1 MGLIK
6 GAFSSKNIRQYV
18 MILLGCLI
26 GAASYP
32 LFLEP
37 NFIAPGGLTGVTTI
51 LNYYFGW
58 PIGLT
63 SLLLNLP
70 LMVIG
75 WRMIGAR
82 FIVRTVLATLL
93 FSALI
98 DLMKFKPLIDDP
110 MLASLFGGVLL
121 GFGLAL
127 IIRGSA
133 TTGGTDLLARIVH
146 RHQRAISIGAFLF
159 AFDLFVILLAWIFLS
174 AQHAMYAIICVFVSA
189 KVLDQVLTGFD
200 TGKAC
205 YIVSQKYERIEK
217 RLILEMER
225 GVTRLEAVGAYSGQ
239 DIKILLCVVG
249 RFEAVKVKTIVH
261 EEDATAFMFITDTYE
276 TLGEGFTNLAVEET

>member
-6 GAFSSKNIRQYV
+6 SAFSSKNIRQYV

-75 WRMIGAR
+75 WKMISAR

-239 DIKILLCVVG
+239 DIKMLLCVVG

-261 EEDATAFMFITDTYE
+261 EEDASAFMFITDTYE
-276 TLGEGFTNLAVEET
+276 TLGEGFTNLAVAET

>member
-6 GAFSSKNIRQYV
+6 SAFSSKNIRQYV

-75 WRMIGAR
+75 WKMISAR

-239 DIKILLCVVG
+239 DIKMLLCVVG

-261 EEDATAFMFITDTYE
+261 EEDASAFMFITDTYE

>member
-6 GAFSSKNIRQYV
+6 GAFKSKNARQYV

-58 PIGLT
+58 PIGMT

-75 WRMIGAR
+75 WRVIGAK
-82 FIVRTVLATLL
+82 FILRTFLATLL
-93 FSALI
+93 FSTMI

-121 GFGLAL
+121 GIGLAL

-146 RHQRAISIGAFLF
+146 HHQRAISIGAFLF

-205 YIVSQKYERIEK
+205 YIVSRKYEHIEK

-239 DIKILLCVVG
+239 DVKMLLCVVG
-249 RFEAVKVKTIVH
+249 RFEAVKVRTIVH
-261 EEDATAFMFITDTYE
+261 EEDTSAFMFITDTYE

>member
-6 GAFSSKNIRQYV
+6 SAFSSKNIRQYV

-26 GAASYP
+26 GASSYP

-75 WRMIGAR
+75 WKMISAR

-239 DIKILLCVVG
+239 DIKMLLCVVG

-261 EEDATAFMFITDTYE
+261 EEDASAFMFITDTYE

>member
-6 GAFSSKNIRQYV
+6 GAFKSKNARQYV

-58 PIGLT
+58 PIGMT

-75 WRMIGAR
+75 WRVIGAK
-82 FIVRTVLATLL
+82 FILRTFLATLL
-93 FSALI
+93 FSTMI

-121 GFGLAL
+121 GIGLAL

-146 RHQRAISIGAFLF
+146 HHQRAISIGAFLF

-205 YIVSQKYERIEK
+205 YIVSQKYEHIEK

-239 DIKILLCVVG
+239 DVKMLLCVVG
-249 RFEAVKVKTIVH
+249 RFEAVKVRTIVH
-261 EEDATAFMFITDTYE
+261 EEDASAFMFITDTYE

>member
-18 MILLGCLI
+18 MILLGCMI

-93 FSALI
+93 FSVLI

-133 TTGGTDLLARIVH
+133 TTGGTDLMARIVH

-239 DIKILLCVVG
+239 DIKMLLCVVG

-261 EEDATAFMFITDTYE
+261 EEDASAFMFITDTYE

>member
-6 GAFSSKNIRQYV
+6 SAFSSKNIRQYV

-37 NFIAPGGLTGVTTI
+37 NSIAPGGLTGVTTI

-75 WRMIGAR
+75 WKMISAR

-239 DIKILLCVVG
+239 DIKMLLCVVG

-261 EEDATAFMFITDTYE
+261 EEDASAFMFITDTYE

>member
-93 FSALI
+93 FSVLI

-133 TTGGTDLLARIVH
+133 TTGGTDLMARIVH

-239 DIKILLCVVG
+239 DIKMLLCVVG

>member
-18 MILLGCLI
+18 MILLGCMI

-93 FSALI
+93 FSVLI

-239 DIKILLCVVG
+239 DIKMLLCVVG